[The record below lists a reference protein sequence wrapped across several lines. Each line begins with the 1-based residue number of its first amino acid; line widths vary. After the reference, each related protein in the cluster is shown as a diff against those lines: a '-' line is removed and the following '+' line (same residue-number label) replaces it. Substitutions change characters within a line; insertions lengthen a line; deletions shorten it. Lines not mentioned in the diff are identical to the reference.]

1 MCVFEC
7 GLCVRV
13 SLCVFREGGVV
24 EKEYVC
30 VNVCV
35 FEYVLCVRVLL
46 GGERV

>member
-1 MCVFEC
+1 MVVCV
-7 GLCVRV
+7 CV
-13 SLCVFREGGVV
+13 CVCKSVCVREGGV